1 MIFSSILEKISKVRK
16 EMRKRDKMRNLFM
29 MKKWHPKLSNARCK
43 ALMSKKN
50 ICLLKWELNRRR
62 YRLTKESTTQMK
74 TMNQTFW
81 FLLLDH

>member
-50 ICLLKWELNRRR
+50 ICLLK
-62 YRLTKESTTQMK
+62 
-74 TMNQTFW
+74 
-81 FLLLDH
+81 